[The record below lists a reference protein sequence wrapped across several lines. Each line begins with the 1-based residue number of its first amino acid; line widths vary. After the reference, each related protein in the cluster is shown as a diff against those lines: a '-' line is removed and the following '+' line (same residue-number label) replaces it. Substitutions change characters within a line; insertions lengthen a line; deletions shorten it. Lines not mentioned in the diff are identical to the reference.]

1 MEKFLFLVVFCFPLL
16 VTGQE
21 SADRLAAEKAMMN
34 YLEGFYEG
42 DTLKLAESLR
52 PGLYKTGYWK
62 NKSNG
67 KYEFDGRM
75 TYDEAIQYA
84 RNVLIKKNFT
94 KPGSP
99 KKVEVLDISKHTAAG
114 KVYAWWG
121 SDYILLSRQD
131 GRWMIDQVLWEG
143 PPETKD

>member
-1 MEKFLFLVVFCFPLL
+1 MKKFLFLVVFCFPLL

-52 PGLYKTGYWK
+52 PGMYKTGYWK
-62 NKSNG
+62 NKSSG
-67 KYEFDGRM
+67 KYDFDGRM

-84 RNVLIKKNFT
+84 RNVLIKKNFA

>member
-1 MEKFLFLVVFCFPLL
+1 MHRFFILLVFCCPFRL
-16 VTGQE
+16 E
-21 SADRLAAEKAMMN
+21 SQADADRQAVEKAMMN

-52 PGLYKTGYWK
+52 PGMYKTGYWK
-62 NKSNG
+62 NKSTG
-67 KYEFDGRM
+67 KYDFDGRM
-75 TYDEAIQYA
+75 TYEEAIQYA
-84 RNVLIKKNFT
+84 RNVLIKKNFA

-99 KKVEVLDISKHTAAG
+99 KKVMVLDISKHTAAG
-114 KVYAWWG
+114 KVHAWWG

-143 PPETKD
+143 PPDN

>member
-1 MEKFLFLVVFCFPLL
+1 MKKFLFLVVFCFPLL

-21 SADRLAAEKAMMN
+21 PSDRLAAEKAMMN

-52 PGLYKTGYWK
+52 PGMYKTGYWK
-62 NKSNG
+62 NKSSG

-84 RNVLIKKNFT
+84 RNVLIKKNFA